1 MVANEV
7 VKRNISGMQVIKTL
21 QVLLEDN
28 YTMQELIHKL
38 NDNEKEPIFNHSVVS
53 KYINTCR
60 YCGIN
65 IPKIHNKYFVSKMPF
80 GLSLLLNDYDLL
92 QKLQTIA
99 NQKLNGKSE
108 KMFNSFIRKLNQYSN
123 KDIIRVEK
131 NTKNI
136 AIEMF
141 DRAIQQKRKVLLMFK
156 VKALL
161 ECVPVDIVEQK
172 GKTCFKVLHN
182 DKERLVALDR
192 ISGLEVLGKIVSVD
206 DVVGQEVI
214 FNIKGPLID
223 RYTLRDHET
232 EVARKAP
239 EYVRIS
245 NIGEDKKELFTR
257 LLRYDNCCEIVSP
270 QSYRDEFKAL
280 LNNMLAN
287 YGE

>member
-1 MVANEV
+1 ME
-7 VKRNISGMQVIKTL
+7 
-21 QVLLEDN
+21 
-28 YTMQELIHKL
+28 
-38 NDNEKEPIFNHSVVS
+38 
-53 KYINTCR
+53 C
-60 YCGIN
+60 
-65 IPKIHNKYFVSKMPF
+65 IP
-80 GLSLLLNDYDLL
+80 L
-92 QKLQTIA
+92 
-99 NQKLNGKSE
+99 
-108 KMFNSFIRKLNQYSN
+108 
-123 KDIIRVEK
+123 
-131 NTKNI
+131 
-136 AIEMF
+136 
-141 DRAIQQKRKVLLMFK
+141 
-156 VKALL
+156 
-161 ECVPVDIVEQK
+161 DIVEQK

-223 RYTLRDHET
+223 RYALRDHET

-245 NIGEDKKELFTR
+245 NIGEDKEELFTR